1 VAWESRSAF
10 LYPRMQ
16 IVRQKFGGEEILSYF
31 CGEKGEKV
39 MTTLQLNAELYRA
52 MGVIADD
59 EGLMRKALKYI
70 KKLAVKKREQD
81 ETLIPKGEY
90 LESLERGEE
99 EFRQGKTFAML
110 PGESFSDFRKRIGR

>member
-1 VAWESRSAF
+1 
-10 LYPRMQ
+10 
-16 IVRQKFGGEEILSYF
+16 
-31 CGEKGEKV
+31 

-70 KKLAVKKREQD
+70 KKLAVKKNEQD

-90 LESLERGEE
+90 LDERGEE

>member
-1 VAWESRSAF
+1 
-10 LYPRMQ
+10 
-16 IVRQKFGGEEILSYF
+16 
-31 CGEKGEKV
+31 

-70 KKLAVKKREQD
+70 KKLATKKVEQD
-81 ETLIPKGEY
+81 DSVISKEEY
-90 LESLERGEE
+90 LASLERGEE
-99 EFRQGKTFAML
+99 EFRQGKTFAMQ

>member
-1 VAWESRSAF
+1 
-10 LYPRMQ
+10 
-16 IVRQKFGGEEILSYF
+16 
-31 CGEKGEKV
+31 

-70 KKLAVKKREQD
+70 KKLAIKKREQD
-81 ETLIPKGEY
+81 ETLIPTGEY